1 MPDAKPD
8 HQYVISFFELSYNE
22 RTLIVFDLIES
33 CRQKEKEYFKGSLNA
48 FKNVAD
54 ICLPPLLHCLRII
67 LDLMTMWNSA
77 DLSNWGFSL
86 IWFRYIELSK

>member
-1 MPDAKPD
+1 MLFTGHTVTGQIVEENPL
-8 HQYVISFFELSYNE
+8 HIEFFSWL
-22 RTLIVFDLIES
+22 T
-33 CRQKEKEYFKGSLNA
+33 NA

-67 LDLMTMWNSA
+67 LECHHLMTMWNSA